1 MSERIGI
8 IGTGAMGGTIAQA
21 LFEKGMKEVYLFDIV
36 HSKTEEIIKKTG
48 FKEKRGIEDFKDEDL
63 VIVAVKPRDIE
74 DVLLTLNSSMKD
86 GGCVLSIAAGIT
98 IKKIREAMKRNTIHV
113 ARAMPNV
120 CAGVMESA
128 TALCF
133 EKGFPE
139 ALKKLSLKI
148 FSALGRV
155 YEFEDEI
162 YMDVFTSIGGSG
174 PAIVW
179 KFLKGIEDA
188 GVLMG
193 IPRDKALDIGI
204 QVLYGSAKLIREKGG
219 TPDDLI
225 KLVTSPGGTTVEA
238 LYHLDKSGF
247 NGILIEALV
256 KAFEKA
262 SKLGKG

>member
-1 MSERIGI
+1 MSEKIGI
-8 IGTGAMGGTIAQA
+8 IGTGAMGGTIAHA
-21 LFEKGMKEVYLFDIV
+21 LSESGMKEVYLFDIL
-36 HSKTEEIIKKTG
+36 HSRMEEVIKKTG
-48 FKEKRGIEDFKDEDL
+48 FKGKKGVEDFKDEDL
-63 VIVAVKPRDIE
+63 IIVAVKPKDVN
-74 DVLLTLNSSMKD
+74 DVLLKLNSSMKD
-86 GGCVLSIAAGIT
+86 GACALSIAAGIR
-98 IKKIREAMKRNTIHV
+98 IKKLRETIKRNTIYV

-120 CAGVMESA
+120 CAKVMESA

-139 ALKKLSLKI
+139 TLKKLSFKI
-148 FSALGRV
+148 FSIIGKV
-155 YEFEDEI
+155 YEFEDEN
-162 YMDVFTSIGGSG
+162 YMDIFTALGGSG
-174 PAIVW
+174 PAVVW

-204 QVLYGSAKLIREKGG
+204 QVLYGSAKLIKEKGG
-219 TPDDLI
+219 TPDELI

-238 LYHLDKSGF
+238 LYILDKSGF

-262 SKLGKG
+262 SKLGKD